1 MRLLDIN
8 EIDPVNFSFS
18 VNVAFKFYWV
28 DNRVKINEST
38 STNVNITHHI
48 DVDFLTKIWTPDFYI
63 YDLQS
68 FNVLG
73 SSRRAGLRVQKN
85 STTSHN
91 NDTEIQYL
99 VEWEVV
105 FKCPINYSKFP
116 FHTATCRLVPQSD

>member
-28 DNRVKINEST
+28 DNRVEIKEDST

-48 DVDFLTKIWTPDFYI
+48 DVDFLSKIWTPDFYI

-85 STTSHN
+85 YTTSHN
-91 NDTEIQYL
+91 NDTEN
-99 VEWEVV
+99 
-105 FKCPINYSKFP
+105 CP
-116 FHTATCRLVPQSD
+116 